1 MPVWFFL
8 SFAVVLSVKFNYS
21 ASSDKRG
28 LDEGVPK
35 VEREA
40 CRLFEQL
47 PRTNTT
53 LQWPA
58 NEVSVAQKIQNKQ
71 ITIIKKKSGGD
82 ELIRGGFYYLT
93 LSLSLFVCVFALHTV
108 SAV

>member
-1 MPVWFFL
+1 MLFLQFAVRRLACLPVWFFL

-28 LDEGVPK
+28 LDEGVSE

-47 PRTNTT
+47 PCTNTT

-58 NEVSVAQKIQNKQ
+58 NEVSVAQKMQNKQ
-71 ITIIKKKSGGD
+71 ITIIKNECG
-82 ELIRGGFYYLT
+82 RRT
-93 LSLSLFVCVFALHTV
+93 N
-108 SAV
+108 